1 MIILKGSRIV
11 QNIYPCRG
19 NEELRI
25 QQNNF
30 SKNNFLKCILLAE
43 IFPYEH
49 KYFFH
54 VIILVTDESYKKQ
67 NISILKSSF

>member
-43 IFPYEH
+43 IFPMNINI
-49 KYFFH
+49 FFMLLFLLLMSL
-54 VIILVTDESYKKQ
+54 IRNKTLA
-67 NISILKSSF
+67 F